1 MTVVSFEAAAPA
13 LEKGIYV
20 GTIESTGII
29 SPFGGGSVFSVRWD
43 IGGRTIIDK
52 FKLWDFE
59 ETKKTYAQDK
69 LANLCKIAGV
79 SPPPRKSMGEKID
92 FDTSALVG
100 KKVKVLVHM
109 FSMEDGNSVPFI
121 QKYEA
126 LDTVTTMPT
135 LADGMTA
142 SSFLNDEIPL

>member
-43 IGGRTIIDK
+43 IDGRTIIDK

-59 ETKKTYAQDK
+59 ETKKSYAQDK
-69 LANLCKIAGV
+69 LATLCKVAGV
-79 SPPPRKSMGEKID
+79 SPPPRKQAKEKID

-109 FSMEDGNSVPFI
+109 FSMEDGKSIPFI
-121 QKYEA
+121 QKYEPIDA
-126 LDTVTTMPT
+126 VATAHTSTGGTT
-135 LADGMTA
+135 AA
-142 SSFLNDEIPL
+142 EFLNDEIPL